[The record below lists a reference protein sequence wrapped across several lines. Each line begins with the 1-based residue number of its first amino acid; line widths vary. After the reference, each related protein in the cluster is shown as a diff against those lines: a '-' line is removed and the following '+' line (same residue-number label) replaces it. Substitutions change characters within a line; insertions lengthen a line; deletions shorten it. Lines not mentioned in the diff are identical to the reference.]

1 MESPKHTLDIIIA
14 GALIVILGVLVIP
27 VPPVLLDLFL
37 VLSLGLAVL
46 VLIMTMQLKDTLQ
59 FSSFPSLLLILT
71 LFRLALNV
79 ATTRQIL
86 LSGYAG
92 NVIQAF
98 GDFVVG
104 GNYIVGV
111 VVFLILVVINFM
123 VITKGSGRIAEVA
136 ARFTLDSMPGKQM
149 SIDADLNA
157 GIIDEFKA
165 IERRE
170 KLTREADFYGAMDGA
185 SKFVRGDAIAGL
197 IIIVINII
205 GGFSVGMLQ
214 QGMTAM
220 EAIRKYTL
228 LTIGDGL
235 VTQIPALIISTT
247 AGALVTRAAS
257 GDTIGSEIG
266 QQVFLKSRQLMLTGG
281 IMLAIA
287 LVPGLPFLPF
297 LALGGTLGGLGFI
310 VKHKKLEASAEGTKK
325 TSPELAGR
333 PGAKALSAAKE
344 DRHVPGISPIDL
356 EIGFGLVPLVD
367 SKQGGKLIERIGLAR
382 KQIAEELGFV
392 LPQVNVRDNI
402 ALKNTEYCIKIRG
415 LEAARG
421 SVRPG
426 MSLAI
431 NSGGKEKLEGF
442 SPVTEPTFGFEAY
455 WIPEDKIQLAESK
468 KMTVVDASSVVTTHL
483 AEEAKRH
490 AAQILS
496 RQNVSNMVDSLK
508 ETNPSVVQEL
518 IPNKFSIGGVHRV
531 LQGLL
536 EEKVPIRDM
545 ALILETI
552 SDRVEQSQDKNILVE
567 FCRQAL
573 GGHICQKYL
582 SEDGTLAAIAIH
594 PDLEKFL
601 KKAIHREGKDMGSLV
616 IDPAVA
622 HEIIESI
629 QKTMSLLTDKGLNQV
644 LLCSAIIRPHLKRL
658 IQHKF
663 KDIAVISFSEVPS
676 SAQVDM
682 RGIVPV
688 PASVKVDETVK
699 KTQEAA

>member
-1 MESPKHTLDIIIA
+1 MEGRKNTLDIIIA
-14 GALIVILGVLVIP
+14 GALIAILGVLVVP
-27 VPPVLLDLFL
+27 VPPVMLDLFL
-37 VLSLGLAVL
+37 VLSMGLAVL
-46 VLIMTMQLKDTLQ
+46 VLVMTMQLRDTLQ

-86 LSGYAG
+86 LNGYAG

-123 VITKGSGRIAEVA
+123 VITKGSGRVAEVA

-157 GIIDEFKA
+157 GIIDEAKA
-165 IERRE
+165 IARRE

-205 GGFSVGMLQ
+205 GGFSIGMLQ
-214 QGMTAM
+214 QGMTAL
-220 EAIRKYTL
+220 EAIRRYTI
-228 LTIGDGL
+228 LTVGDGL

-257 GDTIGSEIG
+257 SDTIGTEISR
-266 QQVFLKSRQLMLTGG
+266 QVFFKSKPLMLTGV
-281 IMLAIA
+281 ILLAIS
-287 LVPGLPFLPF
+287 LVPGLPFVPF
-297 LALGGTLGGLGFI
+297 LALGGTLGGLGLI
-310 VKHKKLEASAEGTKK
+310 VKQKKLEQPEEETKK
-325 TSPELAGR
+325 TAPELAKR
-333 PGAKALSAAKE
+333 QGAKALPSAK
-344 DRHVPGISPIDL
+344 DDKQVPGISPIDL

-367 SKQGGKLIERIGLAR
+367 NKQGGKLIERIGMAR

-402 ALKNTEYCIKIRG
+402 TLKNNEYCIKIRG
-415 LEAARG
+415 LEIARG
-421 SVRPG
+421 TVRPG

-442 SPVTEPTFGFEAY
+442 QPVTEPTFGFEAY
-455 WIPEDKIQLAESK
+455 WIPEDKIPLAESK

-496 RQNVSNMVDSLK
+496 RQNVSNMVDTLK

-518 IPNKFSIGGVHRV
+518 IPAKFTIGGIHRV
-531 LQGLL
+531 LQRLL
-536 EEKVPIRDM
+536 EEKVPIRDL

-552 SDRVEQSQDKNILVE
+552 SDHVEQTQDRDILAE

-573 GGHICQKYL
+573 GGHICQRHMT
-582 SEDGTLAAIAIH
+582 EDGTLPAIAIH

-601 KKAIHREGKDMGSLV
+601 KKTIHREGKDLGSLL

-629 QKTMSLLTDKGLNQV
+629 QKTVKLLTEKGLNQL
-644 LLCSAIIRPHLKRL
+644 LLCSAIIRPHLKHL

-663 KDIAVISFSEVPS
+663 KDISVISFSEVPS

-688 PASVKVDETVK
+688 PKGIKLDEPPK